1 MNLRV
6 IDTEPASGFYNMAVD
21 EALLF
26 RCKESRFSS
35 GFPALRFYTF
45 SPPAITIGRF
55 QSLED
60 IEKFDVDIV
69 RRITGGRAVF
79 HNGDLT
85 YSLVASTDN
94 TFFGTGVF
102 EGYKKMSMIFK
113 NALHILEIKAELVK
127 VREAGYPKNVGCFSS
142 LSRYELQVNHN
153 KILGSAQRVK
163 EGVILQQGSL
173 LLNAKCPALSGQNA
187 KWRQIGLS
195 QIVGREIKI
204 GEIISAVKESMKNMG
219 VKIVN
224 GVLTSEEKKLA
235 DKLVPKYQRHQT
247 KCLNT

>member
-35 GFPALRFYTF
+35 GFPTLRFYTF

-55 QSLED
+55 QFLED

-79 HNGDLT
+79 HDGDLT
-85 YSLVASTDN
+85 YSLIAPDN
-94 TFFGTGVF
+94 NAFFGRSVF
-102 EGYKKMSMIFK
+102 EGYKKTSLIFK
-113 NALHILEIKAELVK
+113 DALHILGIKAELVK
-127 VREAGYPKNVGCFSS
+127 VRETGYQKNVGCFSS

-163 EGVILQQGSL
+163 E
-173 LLNAKCPALSGQNA
+173 
-187 KWRQIGLS
+187 
-195 QIVGREIKI
+195 
-204 GEIISAVKESMKNMG
+204 
-219 VKIVN
+219 
-224 GVLTSEEKKLA
+224 
-235 DKLVPKYQRHQT
+235 
-247 KCLNT
+247 